1 MFGPATLSRIVVLMA
16 IVMMFIIDLT
26 TSTSFAFVIPSIGRS
41 HRLHSVLPSITQRI
55 RSNSV
60 ASFFPFR
67 TPPNYW
73 DYKRNVMVMVDG
85 SKYQLSPGSTVIFVV
100 GKKIYTFDLKAN
112 ESYVRRFDVK
122 VSTNEVLEHVKQMK
136 NHPIVLNINPPI
148 VDHRFEQEY
157 PLLSRI
163 LHDDEIRLVD
173 DQKLLL
179 EELRQIIQYF

>member
-1 MFGPATLSRIVVLMA
+1 MFKQTSLLT
-16 IVMMFIIDLT
+16 MFIWIFIT
-26 TSTSFAFVIPSIGRS
+26 CMVSSTSFAFVIPSTSRS
-41 HRLHSVLPSITQRI
+41 HRLHSALPSVSQRI
-55 RSNSV
+55 YSKSL

-73 DYKRNVMVMVDG
+73 DYKRHVMVMVDG
-85 SKYQLSPGSTVIFVV
+85 SKYKLSPGSTVIFVV

-122 VSTNEVLEHVKQMK
+122 VDDEKIDEHVKQMK
-136 NHPIVLNINPPI
+136 NKPIVLNINPPI
-148 VDHRFEQEY
+148 IDHRFEEEY

-179 EELRQIIQYF
+179 QELRQLIQYF